1 MLLYFWL
8 FLKLKLTFSFHTEFV
23 SFINLIVALRVC
35 FVNISPS
42 FNKLTITFVYDFP
55 STPHPHTY
63 FSPKNTRLLVNV
75 LVSGEEPLLVR
86 RFLIKTPLGKPQRL
100 LVKLLLLLLN
110 NKNKNTKIYNNEANY
125 SCYLRS
131 QVSAIFSMRTLYL

>member
-8 FLKLKLTFSFHTEFV
+8 FLKPNLHFHFTQNLF
-23 SFINLIVALRVC
+23 SFINLIVRLRVY

-42 FNKLTITFVYDFP
+42 LNKLTTTFVFVFSLTSP
-55 STPHPHTY
+55 STHTY

-75 LVSGEEPLLVR
+75 LVCGEESLLVR

-100 LVKLLLLLLN
+100 LVKLLILLLN
-110 NKNKNTKIYNNEANY
+110 NKNLQKDIALLE
-125 SCYLRS
+125 R
-131 QVSAIFSMRTLYL
+131 I